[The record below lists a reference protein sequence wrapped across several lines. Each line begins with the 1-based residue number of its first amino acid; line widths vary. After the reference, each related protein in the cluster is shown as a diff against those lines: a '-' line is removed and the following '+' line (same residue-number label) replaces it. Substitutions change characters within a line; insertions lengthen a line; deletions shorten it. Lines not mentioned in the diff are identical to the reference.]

1 MTLHQL
7 RLFVAVSQYRNI
19 TIASS
24 KLFISQPAVSRQLK
38 LLAEECRVRLYRIH
52 GRGIELT
59 SAGKTLLNNVKPLLE
74 RFDDLERFG
83 ATPMENR
90 NGVLTIGGSHTPSAF
105 LLPAVVS
112 GFKKT
117 HPKVQIVLRC
127 ASSPE
132 VEKMVVNSEVEF
144 AFITAPSHLPDLF
157 YKTCRE
163 DELAVFASKVHPLA
177 MKLKDCLSLE
187 EIARAPLVVKRERS
201 CQEPFL
207 KFFRERGLSPN
218 IAVEC
223 ELPQMV
229 LAAVKG
235 CAGIGILIRDAV
247 EAELKDGVL
256 RIFEVPEFRVGANTF
271 ATYKRGML
279 LSRDAQD
286 FLRLASRQIRK
297 LPNRASPLK
306 AA

>member
-19 TIASS
+19 TMTSS

-38 LLAEECRVRLYRIH
+38 LLAEECRVRLYRTH

-59 SAGKTLLNNVKPLLE
+59 SAGRSLLNNVKPLVE
-74 RFDDLERFG
+74 KFDELERFG
-83 ATPMENR
+83 AVPTGSR
-90 NGVLTIGGSHTPSAF
+90 DGVLTIGGSHTPSAF
-105 LLPAVVS
+105 LLPSLVS
-112 GFKKT
+112 LFKKT
-117 HPKVQIVLRC
+117 HPKVQLVLRC

-132 VEKMVVNSEVEF
+132 VEKMVLNSEVEF
-144 AFITAPSHLPDLF
+144 AFITAPSNLPDLF

-163 DELAVFASKVHPLA
+163 DELAVFASAVHPLT
-177 MKLKDCLSLE
+177 MKLKRCMSLE
-187 EIARAPLVVKRERS
+187 EMARAPLVVKLKRS

-207 KFFRERGLSPN
+207 ECFREKGLSPN

-229 LAAVKG
+229 LAAVKS

-247 EAELKDGVL
+247 EAELKEGTL
-256 RIFEVPEFRVGANTF
+256 RIFETPDFRVGANTF
-271 ATYKRGML
+271 ATHKRSTL
-279 LSRDAQD
+279 LSRDALD
-286 FLRLASRQIRK
+286 FLRLAGRQIRK
-297 LPNRASPLK
+297 LPNRTSPLK